1 MKFLSNF
8 YKEKCFCLFEIT
20 SNDFSAYKNLT
31 EFKLANRNWFDFLI
45 FLCLFLSCPRS
56 CGKASW
62 PDKTYLSFH
71 LAENCILYFIEV
83 EDGSDS
89 SSAPSL
95 WRARVS
101 TTGIFH
107 GLPVPAYY
115 DISKQQFLYC
125 NMDDFLYLYL
135 CHLGQLDQ
143 SSGKSHCLHDRCF
156 SCSLDLKSSMW
167 WWLCCEHGSSSQI
180 GILWNDFSLCN
191 FQCRNEGWY
200 FHGDICCCA
209 HRLLCATGPVSG
221 CVFFLCFK
229 ALPLFHL
236 LINRNWKKRD
246 YILMFSK
253 HWGISF
259 CHTSP
264 FWWNNCALTFDSL
277 GATNLT
283 WLCWWHWSL

>member
-1 MKFLSNF
+1 MVVIPHQPPHCGGQEYQPLG
-8 YKEKCFCLFEIT
+8 
-20 SNDFSAYKNLT
+20 FSMVCQ
-31 EFKLANRNWFDFLI
+31 FQLI
-45 FLCLFLSCPRS
+45 MIFP
-56 CGKASW
+56 
-62 PDKTYLSFH
+62 
-71 LAENCILYFIEV
+71 
-83 EDGSDS
+83 S
-89 SSAPSL
+89 SSSCTVT
-95 WRARVS
+95 WM
-101 TTGIFH
+101 IFSIYICVIW
-107 GLPVPAYY
+107 GL
-115 DISKQQFLYC
+115 
-125 NMDDFLYLYL
+125 
-135 CHLGQLDQ
+135 LDQ
-143 SSGKSHCLHDRCF
+143 SSGKSHWLHDRCF

-236 LINRNWKKRD
+236 PINRNWKKRD